1 MSRIMHSEL
10 HEEDAEALETAA
22 FHMVSSIPKASA
34 DTPVA
39 VVVEELRGHRFDC
52 ADCIFVTD
60 GQGRFRGIVR
70 INDLL
75 AAPPEEDIGDIVE
88 EQHGTAQLD
97 DDQERIALLAME
109 KDMIAVPVLDARGC
123 LVGAVPPEALL
134 DILRHE
140 HMEDLQRL
148 AGIQRHTDGAAQA
161 LQAPIHDRVRR
172 RLPWLVVGLVA
183 STAATAVVALFE
195 DTLNA
200 NVTVAFFVPAL
211 VYIAGAI
218 GTQAVSVAVRALS
231 VVEIGLTRLVRD
243 ELIIGLTIGLAMGVL
258 SALPVYFY
266 FGDGPLAIALGLAVL
281 GAGTV
286 SAVVGFGLPWAFQ
299 RFGFDPALGSGPVCT
314 IIQDV
319 ASLAIYFGLVTLVVI

>member
-1 MSRIMHSEL
+1 METEPR
-10 HEEDAEALETAA
+10 EETEDALETAA
-22 FHMVSSIPKASA
+22 FHMVTSIPKATA
-34 DTPVA
+34 DIPVA
-39 VVVEELRGHRFDC
+39 VVVEELRGHLFDC
-52 ADCIFVTD
+52 ADCIFVTN
-60 GQGRFRGIVR
+60 GQGRFSGIVR

-75 AAPPEEDIGDIVE
+75 AAPPEEQIGAIVE
-88 EQHGTAQLD
+88 AQHGTAQLD
-97 DDQERIALLAME
+97 DDQEHIALLAME
-109 KDMIAVPVLDARGC
+109 KDMIAVPVLDADGR

-148 AGIQRHTDGAAQA
+148 AGIQRHADGAAQA
-161 LQAPIHDRVRR
+161 LEAPIHDRIRR
-172 RLPWLVVGLVA
+172 RLPWLIVGLVA

-195 DTLNA
+195 ETLNA

-231 VVEIGLTRLVRD
+231 VVEVGLLRLVRD
-243 ELIIGLTIGLAMGVL
+243 ELVIGLTIGLAMGIL
-258 SALPVYFY
+258 SALPVYLV
-266 FGDGPLAIALGLAVL
+266 FGDAPLAVALGLAVL

-286 SAVVGFGLPWAFQ
+286 SAVVGFGLPWVFL

-319 ASLAIYFGLVTLVVI
+319 ASLAIYFGLVTAMVI

>member
-1 MSRIMHSEL
+1 MTQSDPRDEA
-10 HEEDAEALETAA
+10 DEALETAA
-22 FHMVSSIPKASA
+22 FHMVTSIPKATA

-60 GQGRFRGIVR
+60 GERHLVGIVR

-75 AAPPEEDIGDIVE
+75 AAPPEEKVGNIVE

-97 DDQERIALLAME
+97 DDQEHIALLAME
-109 KDMIAVPVLDARGC
+109 KDMIAVPVLGGSGR
-123 LVGAVPPEALL
+123 LVGAVPADALL

-148 AGIQRHTDGAAQA
+148 AGIQRHTDGAVEA
-161 LQAPIHDRVRR
+161 LRAPIHDRVRR
-172 RLPWLVVGLVA
+172 RLPWLVVGLAA
-183 STAATAVVALFE
+183 STLATAVVAVFE

-231 VVEIGLTRLVRD
+231 VVEVGLVRLVRD
-243 ELIIGLTIGLAMGVL
+243 ELIIGLVIGLAMGVL
-258 SALPVYFY
+258 SGLPVYLF
-266 FGDGPLAIALGLAVL
+266 FGDGPLAVTLGLAVL
-281 GAGTV
+281 AAGTV

-319 ASLAIYFGLVTLVVI
+319 ASLAIYFALVSAVVI

>member
-1 MSRIMHSEL
+1 MVDERQEDG
-10 HEEDAEALETAA
+10 EESLETAA
-22 FHMVSSIPKASA
+22 FHMVTGIPKATA
-34 DTPVA
+34 DLPVA
-39 VVVEELRGHRFDC
+39 VVVEELRGHLFDC

-60 GQGRFRGIVR
+60 GDGRFTGIVR

-75 AAPPEEDIGDIVE
+75 AAAPEEEIGDIVE
-88 EQHGTAQLD
+88 ERHGTAQLD
-97 DDQERIALLAME
+97 DDQEHIALLAME
-109 KDMIAVPVLDARGC
+109 KDMIAVPVLDGAGR
-123 LVGAVPPEALL
+123 LVGAVPPDALL

-148 AGIQRHTDGAAQA
+148 AGIQRHTDGAAQS
-161 LQAPIHDRVRR
+161 LEAPIHDRVRR

-183 STAATAVVALFE
+183 STAATGVVALFE
-195 DTLNA
+195 ETLNA
-200 NVTVAFFVPAL
+200 KVTIAFFVPAL

-231 VVEIGLTRLVRD
+231 VVEVGLVRLVRD

-258 SALPVYFY
+258 SALPVYLI
-266 FGDGPLAIALGLAVL
+266 FGDAPLAVALGLAVL

-319 ASLAIYFGLVTLVVI
+319 ASLAIYFMLVTAIVI